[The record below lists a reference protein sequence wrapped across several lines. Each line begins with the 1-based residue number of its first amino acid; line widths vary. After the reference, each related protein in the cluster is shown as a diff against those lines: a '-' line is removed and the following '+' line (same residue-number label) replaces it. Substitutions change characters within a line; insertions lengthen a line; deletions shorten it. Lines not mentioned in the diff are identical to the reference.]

1 VKVLAGLCVL
11 GAGCFYLDPLNKPPN
26 LIVDCELTDD
36 RPCHHLGTD
45 VFRGDRIRLRM
56 AVSDPD
62 GNEDPASYGW
72 EAFACDSTTGSLC
85 DTEPFDA
92 QHYDEPA
99 ERGLDVEVP
108 ATLPGGVRSISVD
121 FQAGDDRGGLT
132 KQSLIFHLANAP
144 TLPRNASDAF
154 AAPESRTM
162 YVRSQ

>member
-1 VKVLAGLCVL
+1 
-11 GAGCFYLDPLNKPPN
+11 
-26 LIVDCELTDD
+26 
-36 RPCHHLGTD
+36 
-45 VFRGDRIRLRM
+45 M